1 MNILNLSGAVL
12 WALLA
17 ALQLGRVPQAPLAL
31 LPAALS
37 LLVGIRLV
45 FRRAPQA
52 GAPPGPTLAAYAAC
66 LLPLAVRVGTLTA
79 AAVPLYVGGFLIAL
93 WALAALGPA
102 FGIAPARRGLVFSG
116 PYRLVRHP
124 MYLGQILAFSG
135 LILAAPS
142 VPNLLLYA
150 AVWLLTLY
158 RIRVEEALLSADPAY
173 AAYRRRTPYRLVP
186 FLF

>member
-1 MNILNLSGAVL
+1 MHIANLSGAVF
-12 WALLA
+12 WVLLA
-17 ALQLGRVPQAPLAL
+17 ALQLGRVPDAPLAL

-37 LLVGIRLV
+37 LLVGVRLV
-45 FRRAPQA
+45 LRRPA
-52 GAPPGPTLAAYAAC
+52 GAEAPVPCRLAAYGAC
-66 LLPLAVRVGTLTA
+66 VLPLAVRVGTLTPTA
-79 AAVPLYVGGFLIAL
+79 ALLYAGGLLLAL

-124 MYLGQILAFSG
+124 MYLGEILAFSG

-150 AVWLLTLY
+150 AAWLLTLY